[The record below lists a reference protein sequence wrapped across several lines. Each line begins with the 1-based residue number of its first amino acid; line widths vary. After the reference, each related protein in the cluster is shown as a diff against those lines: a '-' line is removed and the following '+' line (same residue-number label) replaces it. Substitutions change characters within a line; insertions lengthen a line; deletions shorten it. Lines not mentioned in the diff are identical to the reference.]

1 MQFITQALA
10 AGLLG
15 WLALLALI
23 ILTRALSG
31 ELKTDGLLA
40 ASRGEGVAPERAL
53 SMLVFPVVI
62 ASYAYL
68 ALQVDVGAKAALPD
82 VPEQLMM
89 LLTGS
94 NGIYL
99 AGQIARKK

>member
-1 MQFITQALA
+1 MHFITQILA
-10 AGLLG
+10 AGLLA
-15 WLALLALI
+15 WLVLLALI
-23 ILTRALSG
+23 IMSRALTG

-40 ASRGEGVAPERAL
+40 MRRGAKVAPERAL

-68 ALQVDVGAKAALPD
+68 ALHADVSEKAALPD

-89 LLTGS
+89 LLAGS

-99 AGQIARKK
+99 AGKIARQK